1 MPRRFYRALA
11 GAPVLFA
18 IGACTPTEQ
27 AQLSRQLTTWSSNG
41 SARATSNRIYYN
53 QGSSVTQAQVDR
65 LRHYTKDQPTS
76 GMRKLLGSPA
86 WIDDNGE
93 TEVYPIANA
102 DRTPITAGNR
112 LIVRYRRSAACNYNC
127 YEAFDWRVQ

>member
-1 MPRRFYRALA
+1 MMKYAPA
-11 GAPVLFA
+11 GALFLFT

-53 QGSSVTQAQVDR
+53 QGSSVTQAQVDQ
-65 LRHYTKDQPTS
+65 LRWYTKDQPTS
-76 GMRKLLGSPA
+76 GMRRLLGSPA
-86 WIDDNGE
+86 WIDDGGT
-93 TEVYPIANA
+93 TEVFPIVHERNQ
-102 DRTPITAGNR
+102 ITAGNR

-127 YEAFDWRVQ
+127 YEAYDWRKQ